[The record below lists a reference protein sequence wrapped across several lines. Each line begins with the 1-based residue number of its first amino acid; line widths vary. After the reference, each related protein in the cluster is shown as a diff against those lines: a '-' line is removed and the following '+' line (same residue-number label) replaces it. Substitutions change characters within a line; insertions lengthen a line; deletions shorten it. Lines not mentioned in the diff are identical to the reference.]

1 MATHQPTIIGK
12 TTSTHAVATH
22 QPVGE
27 LEIVAEFHAAMP
39 TGVTVSHHG
48 RIFVNF
54 PRWGDDVTFSVAE
67 VRDGRASAYPDE
79 AINRA
84 DGDPAIRFVS
94 VQSVVV
100 DPHDR
105 LWIVDTGNPGFAG
118 VVAGGAKIV
127 CIDLA
132 KDCAVRSIT
141 FPPDVVLPNSYLNDV
156 RFDLDRGTEGMAF
169 ITDSSNSGPNAIL
182 VVDLASGQSWRRL
195 HDHPSTKAQPLRDF
209 RPLIEGRPFLEP
221 GPDGTM
227 GTTKVGADGIA
238 ISADGARLY
247 YCPLASRRLYS
258 VATNALADRALDA
271 AAVAHTVRDEGD
283 KGGAADG
290 LESDAAGNI
299 YATNYE
305 QDAITRR
312 RPDGQWETVAHDPR
326 LLWPDT
332 LCVAGDGYLYVI
344 ANQIHRMALF
354 HNGQDLR
361 RKPYILFRLW
371 IGAKPVRLSRR
382 SVPQAS

>member
-1 MATHQPTIIGK
+1 
-12 TTSTHAVATH
+12 
-22 QPVGE
+22 
-27 LEIVAEFHAAMP
+27 MP

-54 PRWGDDVTFSVAE
+54 PLWGDDVPFTVGE
-67 VRDGRASAYPDE
+67 VRDGRATAYPDE
-79 AINRA
+79 ASNRA
-84 DGDPAIRFVS
+84 DGDPARCFVS

-127 CIDLA
+127 CVDLA
-132 KDCAVRSIT
+132 KDRVVRSIP
-141 FPPDVVLPNSYLNDV
+141 FPPEVALPTSYLNDV
-156 RFDLDRGTEGMAF
+156 RFDLDRGAEGMAF
-169 ITDSSNSGPNAIL
+169 ITDSSNSGPNAIV

-195 HDHPSTKAQPLRDF
+195 HDHPTTKAEPLRDF
-209 RPLIEGRPFLEP
+209 RPLVEGRPFLER
-221 GPDGTM
+221 GPDGTV

-238 ISADGARLY
+238 ISADGTRLY

-258 VATNALADRALDA
+258 VATNALADRTLDD
-271 AAVAHTVRDEGD
+271 AAVAQTIQDEGD

-305 QDAITRR
+305 HDAITRR

-344 ANQIHRMALF
+344 ANQIHRMKLF
-354 HNGQDLR
+354 LHEQDLR
-361 RKPYILFRLW
+361 HKPYMLFRVR
-371 IGAKPVRLSRR
+371 IDAKPVRLSRR
-382 SVPQAS
+382 SVPQAP